1 MMLSDMKK
9 RVIYSVELPLV
20 LPKNMPK
27 FKHKRQLLFLFDK
40 PLA

>member
-1 MMLSDMKK
+1 MKK

-27 FKHKRQLLFLFDK
+27 FKHKRQLLTATFIVPFW
-40 PLA
+40 